1 MITPYAAAVI
11 AGHGVAGYRMALER
25 IAAPA

>member
-1 MITPYAAAVI
+1 MITPYATAVI
-11 AGHGVAGYRMALER
+11 AGHGIDGYRMALER

>member
-1 MITPYAAAVI
+1 VITPYATAVI
-11 AGHGVAGYRMALER
+11 AGHGIAGYRMALER